1 MVLDRAGKGK
11 NKNSSFLYDFQISFP
26 DLLLGKRRDFPM
38 KNRNIKS
45 FTGISKKWNATWK
58 SGGII

>member
-45 FTGISKKWNATWK
+45 FTGISKK
-58 SGGII
+58 